1 MISSSIGFLKRH
13 KKKIF
18 ITLGITGGTYFLGKF
33 ATWKFF
39 EMQERAASERTAREN
54 MKRRFQKR
62 QNDCSFAVLSQ
73 IPTLTQQLM
82 DELDVEII
90 FANLQREKYSNVTTT
105 SPSGSVVL
113 VNKNDNGETTSP
125 SSSAVL
131 VDRPNDSEIAKLTE
145 TTTDIQGENSNGNNS
160 SNTSQESETNSPLRS
175 PVNPPSEEAIKMSK
189 QLKLELWTEVKFK
202 SFTRTI
208 AAVYLETLLTITTF
222 IQLNL
227 LGKYN
232 YLYSVYSITERDRE
246 QSITIQPVD
255 GSILNHVTEKK
266 YLTFI
271 GWFLNVGY
279 RKIVDRVFAAVE
291 SSLSSMSFKY
301 ELSYQDFVWL
311 ISEIRSKV
319 EGNDNGDPANRFFN
333 IMMPEDL
340 SDEVNVLREYGGD
353 MFDDT
358 IDPKLRKLLDETKDF
373 IHSRDFTKVLIEC
386 LNSAFNL
393 LYHDMLPHFHHHDTS
408 QKVEKSITLVKLLP
422 NITKEAHVI
431 LNGVPNR
438 FLEVIKDCK
447 ELQAFS
453 AIIYTSFDENKYEKV

>member
-1 MISSSIGFLKRH
+1 MISSTIGFLKRH

-39 EMQERAASERTAREN
+39 EMQEKAASERTAQEN
-54 MKRRFQKR
+54 MKKRFQKR

-73 IPTLTQQLM
+73 IPTITQQLM
-82 DELDVEII
+82 DELDVETIC
-90 FANLQREKYSNVTTT
+90 ASLQREKYSNVTTT
-105 SPSGSVVL
+105 SPSESIVL
-113 VNKNDNGETTSP
+113 VNKNDNGETT

-131 VDRPNDSEIAKLTE
+131 VDRPNDSEIAKVTE
-145 TTTDIQGENSNGNNS
+145 TITDIQGENISGNNS
-160 SNTSQESETNSPLRS
+160 SNISQGGETNSPLRS
-175 PVNPPSEEAIKMSK
+175 PVNPSSEEATKMSK
-189 QLKLELWTEVKFK
+189 QHKLELWTEVKFK

-208 AAVYLETLLTITTF
+208 AAVYLETLLTLTTF

-271 GWFLNVGY
+271 GWFLNEGY
-279 RKIVDRVFAAVE
+279 RKIVDKVFAAVE

-319 EGNDNGDPANRFFN
+319 EGDDKSDPANRFFN

-340 SDEVNVLREYGGD
+340 SDEVYVLSEYGCN

-358 IDPKLRKLLDETKDF
+358 IDPKLRRLLDETKDF
-373 IHSRDFTKVLIEC
+373 IHSRDFNTVLLEC

-393 LYHDMLPHFHHHDTS
+393 LNHDMSPHFYHDTL

-438 FLEVIKDCK
+438 FLEVCQ
-447 ELQAFS
+447 LLR
-453 AIIYTSFDENKYEKV
+453 